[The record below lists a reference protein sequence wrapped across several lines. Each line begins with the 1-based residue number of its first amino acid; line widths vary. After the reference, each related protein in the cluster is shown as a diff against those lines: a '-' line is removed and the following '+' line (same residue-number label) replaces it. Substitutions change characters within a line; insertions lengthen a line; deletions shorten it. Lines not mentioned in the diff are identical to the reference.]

1 MIIIN
6 INYAIFILRK
16 IYTETIMKKISAVLF
31 LIIIF
36 LGTTIAQDTKSDFQE
51 VNKRKDWSFSI
62 SPYAWLA
69 GNATDVG
76 GEKLRQSF
84 NDLSSLTNFGFQ
96 MATTARYK
104 RITATLDWTYAH
116 LGAEMGNSA
125 LTVDAHVYQWIVDS
139 KLGYI
144 VYDKIDYQEDNVIAG
159 WSLEANIG
167 AKYWVNDINV
177 DYTLLIFDKF
187 PIEGNIGEKQDWWDL
202 MLGLKSN
209 FILSKSVLLSIGGD
223 VGGFGIGNSSDFAWD
238 MSYAN
243 TFKVSELILVTAGY
257 RSFRYKRIDGTGDD
271 ELKTKVHAY
280 GPFIGV
286 SFVM

>member
-1 MIIIN
+1 MFKPIAKLTLVLLVFVVN
-6 INYAIFILRK
+6 ISF
-16 IYTETIMKKISAVLF
+16 
-31 LIIIF
+31 
-36 LGTTIAQDTKSDFQE
+36 AQNTKSDFQE
-51 VNKRKDWSFSI
+51 VSERKDWSFSF

-96 MATTARYK
+96 MATNARYK
-104 RITATLDWTYAH
+104 RFTATLDWTYAH
-116 LGAEMGNSA
+116 LGTKFTNTA
-125 LTVDAHVYQWIVDS
+125 LEVDAHVYQWIVDP

-144 VYDKIDYQEDNVIAG
+144 VYDKINYNENNVIAG

-167 AKYWVNDINV
+167 AKYWVNDIDV
-177 DYTLLIFDKF
+177 DYTILIFDKF

-209 FILSKSVLLSIGGD
+209 FILSKSVLLSVAGD
-223 VGGFGIGNSSDFAWD
+223 VGGFGIANSSKFAWD
-238 MSYAN
+238 FTYAN
-243 TFKVSELILVTAGY
+243 TFKVSELIMVTAGY
-257 RSFRYKRIDGTGDD
+257 RSFRYKRIDGTGAD
-271 ELKTKVHAY
+271 EVKTKVHAY

-286 SFVM
+286 SFVL

>member
-1 MIIIN
+1 
-6 INYAIFILRK
+6 
-16 IYTETIMKKISAVLF
+16 MKKPVLTILILIVLLANSAF
-31 LIIIF
+31 
-36 LGTTIAQDTKSDFQE
+36 GQDTKSDFQE
-51 VNKRKDWSFSI
+51 VSERKDWSFAI

-96 MATTARYK
+96 MVTSARYK
-104 RITATLDWTYAH
+104 RFTASLDWTYAH
-116 LGAEMGNSA
+116 LGAEIDKQA
-125 LTVDAHVYQWIVDS
+125 FVVDAHVYQWIVDP

-144 VYDKIDYQEDNVIAG
+144 VYDKINFDEENVVAG

-177 DYTLLIFDKF
+177 DYVLKILENY
-187 PIEGNIGEKQDWWDL
+187 PIEGSVGEKQDWWDL
-202 MLGLKSN
+202 MLGLKTHI
-209 FILSKSVLLSIGGD
+209 ILSKSVLLSIGGD
-223 VGGFGIGNSSDFAWD
+223 VGGFGIGNSSKFAWD
-238 MSYAN
+238 INYAN
-243 TFKVSELILVTAGY
+243 TFKVSDLIMVTAGY
-257 RSFRYKRIDGTGDD
+257 RSFHYNRIDGTGTD

-286 SFVM
+286 SFVL